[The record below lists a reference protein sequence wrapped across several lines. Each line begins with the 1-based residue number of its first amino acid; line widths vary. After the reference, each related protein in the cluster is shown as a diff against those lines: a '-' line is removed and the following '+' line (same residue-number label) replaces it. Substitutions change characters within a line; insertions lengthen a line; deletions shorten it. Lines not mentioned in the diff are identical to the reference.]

1 MQGPEKYSLCLR
13 NTKFIHIFELTCTV
27 LFINNIDKKTTEAN
41 ELKAQI
47 IYTCMWTSWNE
58 YLFFFLH
65 FGIFGIFML
74 LYWTILCQFWTVN
87 LTSILK
93 SVFVKVWQPCNAMVR
108 NDSINILTIENNL
121 YEFFKWC
128 KTLLFI

>member
-1 MQGPEKYSLCLR
+1 MRILSLERQMQWVQGPEKYSLCLR
-13 NTKFIHIFELTCTV
+13 NTKFIHTCIFELTQKQMNWKHKLSVCEH
-27 LFINNIDKKTTEAN
+27 L
-41 ELKAQI
+41 
-47 IYTCMWTSWNE
+47 E

-108 NDSINILTIENNL
+108 NDSINILTIGNNL